1 MFSSVTK
8 AYNAARKKLA
18 NDKFIVEAVV
28 DVDEVLPGSDEEI
41 DDQIDTDSVPDE
53 AYRKI
58 DAELDKLVSNPDY
71 DDTEVE
77 ELSDDD
83 EFDENEVSDA
93 ELDAIVD
100 EACTQYWHDWDN

>member
-8 AYNAARKKLA
+8 AYNAARKKWA
-18 NDKFIVEAVV
+18 DNKFIVEAVV

-58 DAELDKLVSNPDY
+58 DAELDKLVSSPDY
-71 DDTEVE
+71 DDTEIE
-77 ELSDDD
+77 EMSDDD
-83 EFDENEVSDA
+83 DEYDESEVDDA

-100 EACTQYWHDWDN
+100 EACDQYWNW